1 MTLHQT
7 IVNDMRE
14 AMKSKGRDLA
24 VLRML
29 NTSLTVYTK
38 DKKAKSVENNI
49 ITNDDIV
56 VQIIKREIVDLKV
69 EIEAN
74 ENVQRQDKVDTLKLD
89 LEKLQSYLP
98 EEPEPLTEAELTS
111 IITEAIQSVGAT
123 SKAQMGKV
131 MAVVMPQ
138 TKDRADGAVVKQLV
152 AKLLP

>member
-138 TKDRADGAVVKQLV
+138 TKDRADGTVVKQLV